1 MNSATETIKTVP
13 LLAGSKKEAAL
24 SGLTARP
31 EGPQRRILPLLPEEA
46 ELLRPRQ
53 RPPLVEWMEANYMLA
68 GGTSAIEGP
77 WSREYTPYF
86 VPIAEWLSDT
96 VTREVWVF
104 ACSQSGKSTF
114 GTGWTGYIVENSP
127 GPMMLIMP
135 GKEDVK
141 NRVEARFR
149 PMFEANE
156 DLLRHVSGQRVK
168 NIFIGKQTVLDNMIL
183 YIGWPTTAQAL
194 ADKPVCYIIADETG
208 KYPPY
213 VGEEADPISL
223 MRKRQRWFKGRS
235 KLLGMTTPVT
245 EDDMS
250 DAEWKRGDCCEWW
263 VPCPKCGK
271 WHRIA
276 DENIQ
281 IDRFDKGGHREFYA
295 ESVYRRG
302 KHSRYIC
309 PKCKKGWTEDDRW
322 RAVCAGKF
330 VPGDCELDDNG
341 RLKGQVRI
349 RTIRSCRIHAL
360 MLHPM
365 VETVS
370 SLTAE
375 FAHSQKAKDMGN
387 IQPFKDYWN
396 SQKARPWR
404 EERATTDIERL
415 RRHIGSYAR
424 GQVPAGVQ
432 MLTAG
437 LDVQLDHVYF
447 RVKGWGYL
455 GQHWSIFEQ
464 RIETGPTERV
474 ENLANL
480 LPFLAMR
487 FDMMADKNSVMRIAL
502 SAIDRSY
509 NTESVDAF
517 CVASAGLAPIIPVMG
532 EDKLVKQAWRVGK
545 AAGGKLKRYDLN
557 LTTYK
562 DSLYRSYFEATV
574 PGPGYGHLHAETP
587 YEVLEHL
594 TSENKE
600 IKRKGERIIWI
611 RWVPKK
617 GKPPNHWW
625 DCEVYARAAAEI
637 RGLWALPDPAA
648 AKKTEVKPIGR
659 PVKAKPIRTRY

>member
-1 MNSATETIKTVP
+1 MTAIAEKTNAIRP
-13 LLAGSKKEAAL
+13 LAI
-24 SGLTARP
+24 
-31 EGPQRRILPLLPEEA
+31 QPEEIA
-46 ELLRPRQ
+46 VLKPRQ

-68 GGTSAIEGP
+68 GGTSAIEGL

-96 VTREVWVF
+96 VTREVWVY
-104 ACSQSGKSTF
+104 ACSQSGKTTF
-114 GTGWTGYIVENSP
+114 GTGFVGYIVENSP
-127 GPMMLIMP
+127 GPTLLIMP
-135 GKEDVK
+135 TKDDVK
-141 NRVEARFR
+141 NRVEARIR

-183 YIGWPTTAQAL
+183 YIGWPTTPQAL
-194 ADKPVCYIIADETG
+194 ADKPVCYINADETG

-263 VPCPKCGK
+263 VPCRACGE
-271 WHRIA
+271 WHQIR

-281 IDRFDKGGHREFYA
+281 IDRFEKGAHKQHKEFYA

-302 KHSRYIC
+302 KHSRYVC
-309 PKCKKGWTEDDRW
+309 PKCGQSWTEDDRW
-322 RAVCAGKF
+322 RAVCDGKF

-341 RLKGQVRI
+341 RLKGKIKV
-349 RTIRSCRIHAL
+349 RTIRSGRIHSL

-365 VETVS
+365 VETVA
-370 SLTAE
+370 SLTVE
-375 FAHSQKAKDMGN
+375 FVHAQKAMKAGN

-415 RRHIGSYAR
+415 QRHIGSYPK
-424 GQVPAGVQ
+424 GQVPPGVQ

-455 GQHWSIFEQ
+455 GEHWSIFEQ
-464 RIETGPTERV
+464 RIETGPTDRV
-474 ENLANL
+474 ENLEKL
-480 LPFLAMR
+480 LPFLTMR
-487 FDMMADKNSVMRIAL
+487 FDMMADKKMVMRIAL
-502 SAIDRSY
+502 SAIDRMY
-509 NTESVDAF
+509 NTETVDAF
-517 CVASAGLAPIIPVMG
+517 CVLCAGAAPIIPVAG
-532 EDKLVKQAWRVGK
+532 DDKLSKQPWRVGK
-545 AAGGKLKRYDLN
+545 AAGGMLKRYDLN

-574 PGPGYGHLHAETP
+574 PGPGYGHLHSETP
-587 YEVLEHL
+587 YEVLEQL

-600 IKRKGERIIWI
+600 IKRKGERIVWI
-611 RWVPKK
+611 RWVIKQE
-617 GKPPNHWW
+617 GRANHWW
-625 DCEVYARAAAEI
+625 DTEVYARAAAEI
-637 RGLWALPDPAA
+637 RGMWALPDPGA

-659 PVKAKPIRTRY
+659 PVGKRPIRTKY

>member
-1 MNSATETIKTVP
+1 MTATETIQAP
-13 LLAGSKKEAAL
+13 APAKELRVQAKPEWAKPEWRAL
-24 SGLTARP
+24 P
-31 EGPQRRILPLLPEEA
+31 MLPEEL
-46 ELLRPRQ
+46 EVLRPRQ
-53 RPPLVEWMEANYMLA
+53 RPPFIEWMEANYMLK

-86 VPIAEWLSDT
+86 VPVASWLSDT
-96 VTREVWVF
+96 ATREVWIY
-104 ACSQSGKSTF
+104 ACSQSGKTTF
-114 GTGWTGYIVENSP
+114 GTGFVGYIPETLP
-127 GPMMLIMP
+127 GPTLLIMP
-135 GKEDVK
+135 TKDDVK
-141 NRVEARFR
+141 NRVEARIR

-183 YIGWPTTAQAL
+183 YIGWPTTPQAL

-235 KLLGMTTPVT
+235 KLLAMTTPVT
-245 EDDMS
+245 EGDMS
-250 DAEWKRGDCCEWW
+250 DVEWKRGDCCEWW
-263 VPCPKCGK
+263 VPCDKCGK
-271 WHRIA
+271 WHQIA
-276 DENIQ
+276 DENVQ
-281 IDRFDKGGHREFYA
+281 IDRFDKGGHKEFYA

-302 KHSRYIC
+302 KHSRYVC
-309 PKCKKGWTEDDRW
+309 PKCHESWTEEDRW
-322 RAVCAGKF
+322 RAVCRGKF

-341 RLKGQVRI
+341 RLIGQVRM
-349 RTIRSCRIHAL
+349 RTFRSCRIHAS

-365 VETVS
+365 VETVT
-370 SLTAE
+370 SLVIE
-375 FAHSQKAKDMGN
+375 FVHAQKAMAAGN

-404 EERATTDIERL
+404 EERATTDIELL
-415 RRHIGSYAR
+415 RRHIGSYPK
-424 GQVPAGVQ
+424 GKVPPGCQ

-455 GQHWSIFEQ
+455 GEHWSIFEQ
-464 RIETGPTERV
+464 RVETGPTDRV
-474 ENLANL
+474 ENLEKL

-487 FDMMADKNSVMRIAL
+487 FDMMADENSVMRIAL
-502 SAIDRSY
+502 SAIDRMY
-509 NTESVDAF
+509 NTDTVDAF
-517 CVASAGLAPIIPVMG
+517 CVRCAGMAPIVPVAG
-532 EDKLVKQAWRVGK
+532 DDKLTKQSWRVGK
-545 AAGGKLKRYDLN
+545 AAGGTLKRYDLN

-562 DSLYRSYFEATV
+562 DSLYRSYFEATI
-574 PGPGYGHLHAETP
+574 PGPGYGHLHSETP

-617 GKPPNHWW
+617 GNPPNHWW
-625 DCEVYARAAAEI
+625 DTEVYALAAAEI
-637 RGLWALPDPAA
+637 RGMWALPDPAA
-648 AKKTEVKPIGR
+648 PKKKEIKPIGR
-659 PVKAKPIRTRY
+659 PVKPRPIRTKY

>member
-1 MNSATETIKTVP
+1 MTATETNNKSSIINNKSAIAV
-13 LLAGSKKEAAL
+13 
-24 SGLTARP
+24 
-31 EGPQRRILPLLPEEA
+31 LPLLPEEA

-53 RPPLVEWMEANYMLA
+53 RPPFVEWMEANYILT

-86 VPIAEWLSDT
+86 VPIAEWLNDT
-96 VTREVWVF
+96 VTREVWVY

-114 GTGWTGYIVENSP
+114 GTGYVGYVTETAP
-127 GPMMLIMP
+127 GPALLIMP
-135 GKEDVK
+135 TKDDVK
-141 NRVEARFR
+141 NRVEARIR

-156 DLLRHVSGQRVK
+156 DLLRHVSGARVK

-183 YIGWPTTAQAL
+183 YIGWPTTPQAL

-213 VGEEADPISL
+213 VGAEADPISL

-271 WHRIA
+271 WHQIA
-276 DENIQ
+276 DENIR
-281 IDRFDKGGHREFYA
+281 IDRFKAPAAPERSQFYA

-302 KHSRYIC
+302 RHSRYVC
-309 PKCKKGWTEDDRW
+309 PKCGQGWTEDERW
-322 RAVCAGKF
+322 RASCAGKF
-330 VPGDCELDDNG
+330 VPGDCTLDDNG
-341 RLKGQVRI
+341 RLVGAEIKV
-349 RTIRSCRIHAL
+349 RTIRSCRIHSI

-365 VETVS
+365 VETVA
-370 SLTAE
+370 SLTVEYVHA
-375 FAHSQKAKDMGN
+375 QKALKAGN
-387 IQPFKDYWN
+387 VQPFKDYWN
-396 SQKARPWR
+396 SQKALPWR
-404 EERATTDIERL
+404 EQKATTDIELL
-415 RRHIGSYAR
+415 RRHIGKYPK
-424 GQVPAGVQ
+424 GKVPAGCQ

-455 GQHWSIFEQ
+455 GEHWSIFEQ
-464 RIETGPTERV
+464 RVETGPTDRV
-474 ENLANL
+474 ENLAKL
-480 LPFLAMR
+480 MPFLAMR
-487 FDMMADKNSVMRIAL
+487 FDMMADADSVMRIAL
-502 SAIDRSY
+502 SAIDRMY
-509 NTESVDAF
+509 NTETVDAF
-517 CVASAGLAPIIPVMG
+517 CIRCAGVAPIIPVAG
-532 EDKLVKQAWRVGK
+532 DDKLTKQPWRVGK

-557 LTTYK
+557 LTMYK

-600 IKRKGERIIWI
+600 IKRRGDRIEWI
-611 RWVPKK
+611 RWVVKK
-617 GKPPNHWW
+617 EGLANHYW
-625 DCEVYARAAAEI
+625 DTEVYARAAAEI

-648 AKKTEVKPIGR
+648 AKKTEIKPIGR
-659 PVKAKPIRTRY
+659 PVGKKPIRTRY